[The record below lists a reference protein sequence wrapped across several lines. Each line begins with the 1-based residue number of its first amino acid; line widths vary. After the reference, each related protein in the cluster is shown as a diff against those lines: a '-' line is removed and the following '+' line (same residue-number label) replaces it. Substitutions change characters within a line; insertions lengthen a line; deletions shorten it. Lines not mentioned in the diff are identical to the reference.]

1 VGRLFAVYGGAAI
14 PPQAVLRCGN
24 MALKA
29 QVHSGIREKS
39 LRRSGNTIIFEYSH
53 AMRTRYRIGGV
64 VAMRLVP
71 WVVLAGAFGLLGQP
85 ALGFQET
92 TVGGGEKPAQGKAP
106 AEPKV
111 APTPGAGSLNLSI
124 PDASSGKASGT
135 EVRIP
140 GIGTVGVLP
149 KLDFGLELLYGAT
162 EPKGMA
168 PEDRGHPEQNDLQI
182 RGTIK
187 HRF

>member
-1 VGRLFAVYGGAAI
+1 
-14 PPQAVLRCGN
+14 
-24 MALKA
+24 M
-29 QVHSGIREKS
+29 REKV
-39 LRRSGNTIIFEYSH
+39 LRRSGNTIIFEYSG

-71 WVVLAGAFGLLGQP
+71 WVVVAGAFGLLGQP

-92 TVGGGEKPAQGKAP
+92 TVGGGDNPPQAKSAP
-106 AEPKV
+106 AETKV
-111 APTPGAGSLNLSI
+111 APPSGTGLNLNI
-124 PDASSGKASGT
+124 PDISAGKNTGT

-140 GIGTVGVLP
+140 GLGTVGVLP